1 MKEEKGPGAS
11 PLTTVAFLWSAGHS
25 DDTQVLLMNWEPK
38 RKSDL
43 ITGGRPR
50 PSSTPSTS
58 ATRGLF

>member
-25 DDTQVLLMNWEPK
+25 DTQVLLLNWEP
-38 RKSDL
+38 KSDL